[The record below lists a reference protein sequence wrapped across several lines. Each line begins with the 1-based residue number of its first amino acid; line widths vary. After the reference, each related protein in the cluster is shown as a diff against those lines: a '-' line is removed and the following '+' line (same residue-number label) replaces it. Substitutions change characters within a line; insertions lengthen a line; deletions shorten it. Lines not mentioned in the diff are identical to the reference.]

1 MADKAGPSV
10 AKIRVPRSAVHTY
23 FDKVDVEHPKTKKIV
38 DGSSCSLCK
47 EAFLSRSSTNLKNH
61 LMHKHPDAYNL
72 VLHKYLSL
80 FCVNVMTLILFIG
93 ADNDKSEVL
102 VVKKPVQGTSPSDAL
117 FQKLHQVPEPPRK
130 RQKGGSNSKEEKE
143 YQDLR
148 YSYFVGSGTVPL
160 CISEDPN
167 FKSFIKALNPEVRID
182 ISLLFTE

>member
-1 MADKAGPSV
+1 
-10 AKIRVPRSAVHTY
+10 
-23 FDKVDVEHPKTKKIV
+23 
-38 DGSSCSLCK
+38 
-47 EAFLSRSSTNLKNH
+47 
-61 LMHKHPDAYNL
+61 
-72 VLHKYLSL
+72 
-80 FCVNVMTLILFIG
+80 MTLILFIG

-117 FQKLHQVPEPPRK
+117 FQNLHQVPEPPRK
-130 RQKGGSNSKEEKE
+130 RQKGGSSSKEEKE

>member
-72 VLHKYLSL
+72 VLRKYLSL
-80 FCVNVMTLILFIG
+80 FCVNVMTLTFL
-93 ADNDKSEVL
+93 
-102 VVKKPVQGTSPSDAL
+102 
-117 FQKLHQVPEPPRK
+117 
-130 RQKGGSNSKEEKE
+130 
-143 YQDLR
+143 
-148 YSYFVGSGTVPL
+148 
-160 CISEDPN
+160 
-167 FKSFIKALNPEVRID
+167 
-182 ISLLFTE
+182 

>member
-1 MADKAGPSV
+1 MEDKAGPSV

-23 FDKVDVEHPKTKKIV
+23 FDRVDVEHPKTKKIV

-72 VLHKYLSL
+72 VLRKYLSL

-102 VVKKPVQGTSPSDAL
+102 VVKKPVNVT
-117 FQKLHQVPEPPRK
+117 F
-130 RQKGGSNSKEEKE
+130 
-143 YQDLR
+143 
-148 YSYFVGSGTVPL
+148 
-160 CISEDPN
+160 
-167 FKSFIKALNPEVRID
+167 
-182 ISLLFTE
+182 